1 MRDER
6 SQERIA
12 QPTKHSQ
19 IYPVCRSVHG
29 GRSHQDRLCRLTVDS
44 DLTRGTSAGS
54 GQVRTGEAIVGH
66 RPAVGAFGVP
76 IRPFDDGSAEIPTP
90 VPGEPGR
97 VIVVGAGI
105 AGLTVANALT
115 AAGVD
120 CVVVEARDRIGGR
133 LHTVEVD
140 GHVADLGGAWI
151 HHPDGNVLSDW
162 VEHASVP
169 WIVDP
174 TGTRFT
180 GADLG
185 EGRRLTPE
193 ELAEVGYAV
202 FEPVARRVQAD
213 LAAGRPD
220 RSVAEVVDEHLAFVG
235 PPVAERDR
243 LRQLMAAMVE
253 QDGAGPFDAIS
264 ARWAL
269 TQDMFVGDVVDNV
282 PVDGYRSI
290 LAPLAA
296 GSAIRLGRTVRR
308 IEQTG
313 DGVTVVGDG
322 WSESGSHAVVTVPL
336 GVLKTGTIEFAPP
349 LPAQRQAIIDRSGFG
364 NMEKVVLAFSEPFWR
379 DKDPGLQ
386 HSVIYPADRREPA
399 TWTWDFGLSPTLM
412 FLVAHGAAS
421 SMWRD
426 PMGWALEQLEAVYGE
441 PLPAAPTGFA
451 STDWL
456 HDEYAH
462 GAYAHIR
469 RGEHASDF
477 DALGKPIDRI
487 CFAGE
492 HTASERAGY
501 ADGAMSSGLREA
513 KRLLQQSALSL
524 VAPER

>member
-1 MRDER
+1 M
-6 SQERIA
+6 
-12 QPTKHSQ
+12 
-19 IYPVCRSVHG
+19 
-29 GRSHQDRLCRLTVDS
+29 
-44 DLTRGTSAGS
+44 
-54 GQVRTGEAIVGH
+54 
-66 RPAVGAFGVP
+66 PARA
-76 IRPFDDGSAEIPTP
+76 FDDGSTEIPTP

-97 VIVVGAGI
+97 VVVVGAGI

-151 HHPDGNVLSDW
+151 HHPEGNVLSDW
-162 VEHASVP
+162 VEHAAVP

-185 EGRRLTPE
+185 EGRRLGPE
-193 ELAEVGYAV
+193 ELAGVGYAV
-202 FEPVARRVQAD
+202 FEPVARRVRAD

-220 RSVAEVVDEHLAFVG
+220 RSVAEVVDEYLAEAG
-235 PPVAERDR
+235 PPGAERDR

-269 TQDMFVGDVVDNV
+269 TEDMFVGDVVDHV
-282 PVDGYRSI
+282 PVGGYRSI
-290 LAPLAA
+290 LSPLAA
-296 GSAIRLGRTVRR
+296 GLAIRLGLAVRR

-313 DGVTVVGDG
+313 DGVRVVGDG
-322 WSESGSHAVVTVPL
+322 WSESGTHAVVTAPL
-336 GVLKTGTIEFAPP
+336 GVLKSGAVEFVPP
-349 LPAQRQAIIDRSGFG
+349 LPPQRQAIIDRTGFG
-364 NMEKVVLAFSEPFWR
+364 TLEKVVLAFDEPFWR
-379 DKDPGLQ
+379 DRDPGLQ

-399 TWTWDFGLSPTLM
+399 IWTWDFGLSPTLM

-421 SMWRD
+421 SMRRD
-426 PMGWALEQLEAVYGE
+426 PLAWAVEQLEAVYGE
-441 PLPAAPTGFA
+441 PLPIAPTAFA

-456 HDEYAH
+456 GDRYAR
-462 GAYAHIR
+462 GAYAHVCF
-469 RGEHASDF
+469 GERASDL
-477 DALGKPIDRI
+477 DALGEPVDRI

-492 HTASERAGY
+492 YTGSERAGY

-513 KRLLQQSALSL
+513 KRLLQQAAVRL
-524 VAPER
+524 VAPVG